1 MIKVESGVNM
11 YLKEIVTNGFKSF
24 ADKMEIKLDDEV
36 TCIVGPNG
44 SGKSNIVDAIRW
56 VLGEQSVKNLR
67 GDGGMSDV
75 IFAGSASRKAKN
87 VASVELIFDNSDHYL
102 KVDFSEVSVKRRVF
116 RSGENEYFINNN
128 KCRLKDIVN
137 LFLDS
142 GVGKESFNI
151 ISQGEVS
158 KIISE
163 SNDDRRIVFEEAAG
177 ILKYKKR
184 KEEALRKLDKT
195 NDAMTRVEDIIN
207 ELEVQVT
214 PLKEQSEKA
223 IKYKETKEALE
234 KLEIALISYDIYNLV
249 SEEEILK
256 KEKENNEE
264 EILNLE
270 SISNADNGECLKK
283 KMALETLEKDL
294 EFTQKELLKK
304 TEEVGDLSVQLNILK
319 EQRKNKNVSI
329 KEQEIRNLYEEK
341 ANINKS
347 IDVLEE
353 EINNANTNIS
363 NMTEEINSNK
373 SNLKG
378 LKLTLKNYDQTY
390 SKQDRDILNYKHKI
404 DLLKLEEERG
414 NNLPL
419 GVRKIL
425 DSKKLNGIYD
435 IIGNVLKT
443 KEDYIRCLDI
453 AISSSKNFIIVKDET
468 SAKEAISYLKNNNLG
483 RATFFPINVIK
494 RRYIDNNTQSIL
506 KDMPGYIGVLADLV
520 TTNDEYKNIIYNQLG
535 LVLVADDIDSAL
547 KISKKIERKY
557 KVITL
562 AGDVINVGGS
572 LSGGASYKSRSSI
585 MINQEIINYTNIVNS
600 LEENNKKVLT
610 DSNKTKED
618 IRKLEDKIYLKE
630 KELRFLLEE
639 TTQKNNILLSSKE
652 KITNIKNNINNLESN
667 DTILDSKEEE
677 LINRFYES
685 SSYKEKL
692 EFKITALKK
701 DIKKLKEE
709 IEDVEEHTKY
719 KNNMIRKNED
729 RKNNLE
735 INLNRIDVKLDTL
748 FDTLSNEYSITY
760 EKARKDYPLELDEK
774 EARTKVNNY
783 KANIKSLGM
792 VNLAAIE
799 EYERVNTR
807 YMFLLHQKEDLEKAV
822 YTLLE
827 IMREMDEVMKEE
839 FLKTF
844 ELIRK
849 EFKNVFKALFHGG
862 EADLKLTDDNILTTG
877 IEITACPPG
886 KKLTTISL
894 LSGGEKTLTAIS
906 LLFAII
912 NVRTVPFCVFDEVEA
927 ALDEANVIEF
937 GKYLANYKN
946 KTQFLIITHKK
957 KTMEYADT
965 LYGITMQE
973 SGVSKLVSVKL
984 INNEE
989 LI

>member
-1 MIKVESGVNM
+1 M

-44 SGKSNIVDAIRW
+44 SGKSNIVDAVRW

-102 KVDFSEVSVKRRVF
+102 KVDYSEVSIKRRVY

-128 KCRLKDIVN
+128 KARLKDIVN

-163 SNDDRRIVFEEAAG
+163 STDDRRVVFEEAAG

-195 NDAMTRVEDIIN
+195 DDALDRVEDIIK
-207 ELEVQVT
+207 ELEVQVE

-223 IKYKETKEALE
+223 REYKTLKEELE
-234 KLEIALISYDIYNLV
+234 NLEIALIAYDIYNL
-249 SEEEILK
+249 STNEEILK
-256 KEKENNEE
+256 KEKEELDK
-264 EILNLE
+264 EIIDLE
-270 SISNADNGECLKK
+270 STVNKDSSVSLKK
-283 KMALETLEKDL
+283 KTDLLNLEKDL
-294 EFTQKELLKK
+294 EFTQKELLNK
-304 TEEVGDLSVQLNILK
+304 TEEIGKLNVKLNILK
-319 EQRKNKNVSI
+319 EQRKNKDLSKSEEELRTLI
-329 KEQEIRNLYEEK
+329 DEK
-341 ANINKS
+341 AKINKEIS
-347 IDVLEE
+347 VLEE
-353 EINNANTNIS
+353 EINI
-363 NMTEEINSNK
+363 INSDITNMNDDINASK
-373 SNLKG
+373 NNMKG
-378 LKLTLKNYDQTY
+378 LKLTLKNYEQTG
-390 SKQDRDILNYKHKI
+390 SKLDRDILTNKHKVE
-404 DLLKLEEERG
+404 LLRLEAERG
-414 NNLPL
+414 NNLPNAIK
-419 GVRKIL
+419 KIL
-425 DSKKLNGIYD
+425 ENDKLQGIYD
-435 IIGNVLKT
+435 IIGNVIKT
-443 KEDYIRCLDI
+443 KDEYVRCLDV
-453 AISSSKNFIIVKDET
+453 AISSSKNFVIVKDEE
-468 SAKEAISYLKNNNLG
+468 SAKETIRYLKNNNLG

-494 RRYIDNNTQSIL
+494 KRYIDDNTKHL
-506 KDMPGYIGVLADLV
+506 LETLEGYIGVLADLV
-520 TTNDEYKNIIYNQLG
+520 TTDKEYKNIIYNQLG
-535 LVLVADDIDSAL
+535 LVIIAEDLDAAL
-547 KISKKIERKY
+547 KISKKIDRRY

-572 LSGGASYKSRSSI
+572 MSGGTNYKGRSAV
-585 MINQEIINYTNIVNS
+585 MINQEITNYLNIINS
-600 LEENNKKVLT
+600 LEESNKKITL
-610 DSNKTKED
+610 DINDTKED

-630 KELRFLLEE
+630 KDLKLLIDEV
-639 TTQKNNILLSSKE
+639 TNKNHNLLNNKDLLSS
-652 KITNIKNNINNLESN
+652 ISDNIDNLSSN
-667 DTILDSKEEE
+667 ENTLDTKEED
-677 LINRFYES
+677 LINRFYDLS
-685 SSYKEKL
+685 SFKEKL
-692 EFKITALKK
+692 ELKITTLKK
-701 DIKKLKEE
+701 DIKILKDE
-709 IEDVEEHTKY
+709 IEEDEEKSKY
-719 KNNMIRKNED
+719 KNNLIRKTEEKRNSLDLKLKE
-729 RKNNLE
+729 
-735 INLNRIDVKLDTL
+735 IDVKLDNL
-748 FDTLSNEYSITY
+748 LNTLSSEYSITY
-760 EKARKDYPLELDEK
+760 EKARKDYELDVE
-774 EARTKVNNY
+774 ERDARSKVSNY
-783 KANIKSLGM
+783 KARIKSLGM
-792 VNLAAIE
+792 VNLAAID

-807 YMFLLHQKEDLEKAV
+807 YMFLLHQKEDLSKAIA
-822 YTLLE
+822 TLLE
-827 IMREMDEVMKEE
+827 IMNEMDEVMRQE

-849 EFKNVFKALFHGG
+849 EFKEVFRALFHGG
-862 EADLKLTDDNILTTG
+862 EADLKLTSDDILTTG
-877 IEITACPPG
+877 IEIVACPPG

-906 LLFAII
+906 LLFSII

-927 ALDEANVIEF
+927 ALDEANVMEF

-984 INNEE
+984 TNNEE
-989 LI
+989 LL

>member
-1 MIKVESGVNM
+1 M

-102 KVDFSEVSVKRRVF
+102 KVDYSEVSIKRRVY

-163 SNDDRRIVFEEAAG
+163 SNDDRRVVFEEAAG

-195 NDAMTRVEDIIN
+195 NDALDRVEDIIK
-207 ELEVQVT
+207 ELEAQVE

-223 IKYKETKEALE
+223 REYKTLKEELE
-234 KLEIALISYDIYNLV
+234 KLEIALIAYDIYNL
-249 SEEEILK
+249 STNEEILK
-256 KEKENNEE
+256 KEKDELDK
-264 EILNLE
+264 EIINLE
-270 SISNADNGECLKK
+270 STVNKDSGVSLKK
-283 KMALETLEKDL
+283 KTDLFNLEKDL
-294 EFTQKELLKK
+294 EFTQKELLNK
-304 TEEVGDLSVQLNILK
+304 TEEIGKINLQLNILK
-319 EQRKNKNVSI
+319 EQRKNKDLS
-329 KEQEIRNLYEEK
+329 KGEEELRTLIDEK
-341 ANINKS
+341 GKISKNIS
-347 IDVLEE
+347 VLED
-353 EINNANTNIS
+353 EINIINNDITNM
-363 NMTEEINSNK
+363 NEDINSSKN
-373 SNLKG
+373 NLKG
-378 LKLTLKNYDQTY
+378 LKLTLKNYEQTLG
-390 SKQDRDILNYKHKI
+390 KQDRDILTNKHKVE
-404 DLLKLEEERG
+404 LLRLEAERG
-414 NNLPL
+414 NNLPNAIK
-419 GVRKIL
+419 KIL
-425 DSKKLNGIYD
+425 ENDNLQGIYD
-435 IIGNVLKT
+435 IIGNVIKT
-443 KEDYIRCLDI
+443 KDEYVRCLDV
-453 AISSSKNFIIVKDET
+453 AISSSKNFVIVKDED
-468 SAKEAISYLKNNNLG
+468 SAKEAIRYLKNNNLG

-494 RRYIDNNTQSIL
+494 RRYIDENTLSVL
-506 KDMPGYIGVLADLV
+506 KTIEGYIGILADLV
-520 TTNDEYKNIIYNQLG
+520 TTDKEYKNIIYNKLG
-535 LVLVADDIDSAL
+535 LVIIAEDLDAAL
-547 KISKKIERKY
+547 RISKKIDRRY

-572 LSGGASYKSRSSI
+572 LTGGANYKGRSSV
-585 MINQEIINYTNIVNS
+585 MINQDITNYINIINS
-600 LEENNKKVLT
+600 LEESNKKIT
-610 DSNKTKED
+610 IDINDTKED

-630 KELRFLLEE
+630 KDLKLLIDDV
-639 TTQKNNILLSSKE
+639 TNKKHSLINNKDTL
-652 KITNIKNNINNLESN
+652 NNINDNIDNLSSN
-667 DTILDSKEEE
+667 DNALDTKEEE
-677 LINRFYES
+677 LVTRFYDLES
-685 SSYKEKL
+685 FKEKL
-692 EFKITALKK
+692 ELKINNLKK
-701 DIKKLKEE
+701 DIKVLKQEIEEDEEKSKYNSNLIRKTEERRNSLELNLKE
-709 IEDVEEHTKY
+709 
-719 KNNMIRKNED
+719 
-729 RKNNLE
+729 
-735 INLNRIDVKLDTL
+735 IDVKLDNL
-748 FDTLSNEYSITY
+748 LNTLSSEYSITY
-760 EKARKDYPLELDEK
+760 EKARKDYELELEEK
-774 EARTKVNNY
+774 DARSKVSNY
-783 KANIKSLGM
+783 KAKIKSLGM
-792 VNLAAIE
+792 VNLAAID

-807 YMFLLHQKEDLEKAV
+807 YMFLLHQKEDLTKAIA
-822 YTLLE
+822 TLLE
-827 IMREMDEVMKEE
+827 IMNEMDEVMKEE

-844 ELIRK
+844 ELIKK
-849 EFKNVFKALFHGG
+849 EFKEVFRALFHGG
-862 EADLKLTDDNILTTG
+862 EADLKLTSDDVLTTG
-877 IEITACPPG
+877 IEIVSCPPG

-927 ALDEANVIEF
+927 ALDEANVMEF
-937 GKYLANYKN
+937 GKYLSNYKN

-984 INNEE
+984 ANNEE
-989 LI
+989 LL

>member
-1 MIKVESGVNM
+1 M

-75 IFAGSASRKAKN
+75 IFAGSASRKSKN

-102 KVDFSEVSVKRRVF
+102 KVDYSEVSIKRRVY

-163 SNDDRRIVFEEAAG
+163 SNDDRRVVFEEAAG

-195 NDAMTRVEDIIN
+195 NDALDRVEDIIK
-207 ELEVQVT
+207 ELEAQVE

-223 IKYKETKEALE
+223 REYKTLKEELE
-234 KLEIALISYDIYNLV
+234 KLEIALIAYDIYNL
-249 SEEEILK
+249 STNEEILK
-256 KEKENNEE
+256 KENDELDKE
-264 EILNLE
+264 IINLE
-270 SISNADNGECLKK
+270 STVNKDSGVSLKK
-283 KMALETLEKDL
+283 KTDLFNLEKDL
-294 EFTQKELLKK
+294 EFTQKELLNK
-304 TEEVGDLSVQLNILK
+304 TEEIGKLNVQLNILK
-319 EQRKNKNVSI
+319 EQRKNKDLS
-329 KEQEIRNLYEEK
+329 KGEEELRTLIDEK
-341 ANINKS
+341 GKISKNIS
-347 IDVLEE
+347 VLED
-353 EINNANTNIS
+353 EINIINNDITNM
-363 NMTEEINSNK
+363 NEDINSSKN
-373 SNLKG
+373 NLKG
-378 LKLTLKNYDQTY
+378 LKLTLKNYEQTLG
-390 SKQDRDILNYKHKI
+390 KQDRDILTNKHKVE
-404 DLLKLEEERG
+404 LLRLEAERG
-414 NNLPL
+414 NNLPNAIK
-419 GVRKIL
+419 KIL
-425 DSKKLNGIYD
+425 ENDNLQGIYD
-435 IIGNVLKT
+435 IIGNVIKT
-443 KEDYIRCLDI
+443 KDEYVRCLDV
-453 AISSSKNFIIVKDET
+453 AISSSKNFVIVKDED
-468 SAKEAISYLKNNNLG
+468 SAKEAIRYLKNNNLG

-494 RRYIDNNTQSIL
+494 RRYIDENTLSVL
-506 KDMPGYIGVLADLV
+506 KTIEGYIGILADLV
-520 TTNDEYKNIIYNQLG
+520 TTDKEYKNIIYNQLG
-535 LVLVADDIDSAL
+535 LVIIAEDLDAAL
-547 KISKKIERKY
+547 RISKKIDRRY

-572 LSGGASYKSRSSI
+572 LTGGANYKGRSSV
-585 MINQEIINYTNIVNS
+585 MINQEITNYINIINS
-600 LEENNKKVLT
+600 LEESNKKIT
-610 DSNKTKED
+610 IDINDTKED

-630 KELRFLLEE
+630 KDLKLLIDDV
-639 TTQKNNILLSSKE
+639 TNKKHSLINNKDTL
-652 KITNIKNNINNLESN
+652 NNINDNIDNLSSN
-667 DTILDSKEEE
+667 DNALDTKEEE
-677 LINRFYES
+677 LVTRFYDLES
-685 SSYKEKL
+685 FKEKL
-692 EFKITALKK
+692 ELKINNLKK
-701 DIKKLKEE
+701 DIKVLKQEIEEDEEKSKYNSNLIRKTEERRNSLELNLKE
-709 IEDVEEHTKY
+709 
-719 KNNMIRKNED
+719 
-729 RKNNLE
+729 
-735 INLNRIDVKLDTL
+735 IDVKLDNL
-748 FDTLSNEYSITY
+748 LNTLSSEYSITY
-760 EKARKDYPLELDEK
+760 EKARKDYELELEEK
-774 EARTKVNNY
+774 DARSKVSNY
-783 KANIKSLGM
+783 KAKIKSLGM
-792 VNLAAIE
+792 VNLAAID

-807 YMFLLHQKEDLEKAV
+807 YMFLLHQKEDLTKAIA
-822 YTLLE
+822 TLLE
-827 IMREMDEVMKEE
+827 IMNEMDEVMKEE

-844 ELIRK
+844 ELIKK
-849 EFKNVFKALFHGG
+849 EFKEVFRALFHGG
-862 EADLKLTDDNILTTG
+862 EADLKLTSDDVLTTG
-877 IEITACPPG
+877 IEIVACPPG

-927 ALDEANVIEF
+927 ALDEANVMEF
-937 GKYLANYKN
+937 GKYLSNYKN

-984 INNEE
+984 ANNEE
-989 LI
+989 LL